1 MQKVGVDSKPHH
13 ITDFRNFFEIMI
25 GILVLRHFE
34 QMCITYLPFIT
45 RENWKKSPKINKI
58 ETWPKLRPKV
68 MSSPNQSHRDHFWG
82 MFEL

>member
-45 RENWKKSPKINKI
+45 RENWKKKPENQQNWNMAKIAPKSNKFM
-58 ETWPKLRPKV
+58 KFK
-68 MSSPNQSHRDHFWG
+68 S
-82 MFEL
+82 

>member
-13 ITDFRNFFEIMI
+13 ITDFRKNFEIMI
-25 GILVLRHFE
+25 GIFVLRHFE

-58 ETWPKLRPKV
+58 ETWPKSRQKNSENSV
-68 MSSPNQSHRDHFWG
+68 
-82 MFEL
+82 